1 MVNQDQ
7 TGLWTPNSA
16 GKQKHTHTHTDRHQS
31 FREMNE
37 ALPDL
42 QRTSYLIKR
51 RKSYS
56 KRHERGEEGGEK
68 SQGGGIAYAKA
79 IKTGDP
85 DPV

>member
-7 TGLWTPNSA
+7 TGLWAPNSA
-16 GKQKHTHTHTDRHQS
+16 GKQKHTHQS
-31 FREMNE
+31 FREMNG

-42 QRTSYLIKR
+42 QRTSYLIKRR

-68 SQGGGIAYAKA
+68 SQGGAYAKA